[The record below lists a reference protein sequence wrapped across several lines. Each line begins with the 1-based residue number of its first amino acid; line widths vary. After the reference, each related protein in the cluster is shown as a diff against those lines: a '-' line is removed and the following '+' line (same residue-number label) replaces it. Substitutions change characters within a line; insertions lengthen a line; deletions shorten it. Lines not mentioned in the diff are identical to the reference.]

1 MNWQQVLW
9 AHIYP
14 FTQDSQD
21 VHLTHIMLYFVV
33 ILPDKIIL
41 WGGTKN
47 CWTVSPCPSLSLHS
61 SEGNSHDK
69 KRAGV
74 YINILSFYSFH
85 SLKVQ
90 ILLRGV

>member
-1 MNWQQVLW
+1 MFPGVQ
-9 AHIYP
+9 
-14 FTQDSQD
+14 
-21 VHLTHIMLYFVV
+21 LTHVMLYFVV
-33 ILPDKIIL
+33 ISPDKIIL
-41 WGGTKN
+41 WEAQKIELDSLTLL
-47 CWTVSPCPSLSLHS
+47 TTLSLHS
-61 SEGNSHDK
+61 GEGNSHDK